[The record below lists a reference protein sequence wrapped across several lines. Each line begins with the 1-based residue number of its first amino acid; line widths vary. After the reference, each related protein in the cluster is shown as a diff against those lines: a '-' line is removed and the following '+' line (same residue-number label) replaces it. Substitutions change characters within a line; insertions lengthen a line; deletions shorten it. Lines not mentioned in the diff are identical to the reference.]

1 MRAFDRAMV
10 AMFLLVLLADVA
22 RAGAVGP
29 ADTTGGVIRTAA
41 TQVRV
46 SPEDGSFE
54 VILARGNGRIGAIRF
69 ASQDRVLANEFLSTY
84 RAALRRSTL
93 AKSRLTSAGPMRSLF
108 DELCVESGST
118 VASLGGEDASSPF
131 DSRMTAELIAQPVME
146 HTGSPAP

>member
-1 MRAFDRAMV
+1 
-10 AMFLLVLLADVA
+10 MFLLVLLADVA

-29 ADTTGGVIRTAA
+29 ADVSGGVIPAA
-41 TQVRV
+41 QVRV

-84 RAALRRSTL
+84 RAALRCSTL
-93 AKSRLTSAGPMRSLF
+93 AKSRLASAGPMRSLF

-118 VASLGGEDASSPF
+118 VASLGGEDATWPF
-131 DSRMTAELIAQPVME
+131 DPRMTAESIAQPINE